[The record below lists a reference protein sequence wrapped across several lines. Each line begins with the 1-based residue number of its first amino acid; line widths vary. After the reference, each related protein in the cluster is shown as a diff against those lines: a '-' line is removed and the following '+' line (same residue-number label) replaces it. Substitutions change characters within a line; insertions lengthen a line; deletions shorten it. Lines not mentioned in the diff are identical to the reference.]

1 MWYEIHISQ
10 LSRFRFYLNFPTKD
24 LDTINPSAL
33 AECYVEAVSHATI
46 NIQGGGRLEG
56 FTVVE
61 GTVVIVNC
69 ESGYRPSTYRDRL
82 TCLRNGQLSDDM
94 PTCIEADGS

>member
-1 MWYEIHISQ
+1 M
-10 LSRFRFYLNFPTKD
+10 
-24 LDTINPSAL
+24 L
-33 AECYVEAVSHATI
+33 AECYVEAVPHASITLTD
-46 NIQGGGRLEG
+46 GSRLEE

-69 ESGYRPSTYRDRL
+69 ENGYQPSTYRDRL

-94 PTCIEADGS
+94 PSCIKAVG